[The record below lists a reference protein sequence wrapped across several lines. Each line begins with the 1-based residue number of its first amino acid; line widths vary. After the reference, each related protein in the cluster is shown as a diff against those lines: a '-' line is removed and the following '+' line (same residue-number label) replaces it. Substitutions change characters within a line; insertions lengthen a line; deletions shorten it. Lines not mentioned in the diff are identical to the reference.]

1 MARNVIVMLYRGDE
15 EIIEQPDKFSFYRAI
30 QQSNPNIHFV
40 RLTIT
45 NPSQADGGNYIVRA
59 VNEVGD
65 KDCTLALNFG
75 GNPDD
80 EDNVPAKIYEQP
92 ELKQPD
98 PSILILEAHI
108 HANPKPKITWLCNGD
123 FVKESDRKQA
133 KLEQRPGEKN
143 KWNATLT
150 ILKPSKADSGDYK
163 CSVKNKWG
171 NDHTTFNLG

>member
-1 MARNVIVMLYRGDE
+1 MCI
-15 EIIEQPDKFSFYRAI
+15 S
-30 QQSNPNIHFV
+30 
-40 RLTIT
+40 
-45 NPSQADGGNYIVRA
+45 
-59 VNEVGD
+59 
-65 KDCTLALNFG
+65 G

-123 FVKESDRKQA
+123 FIKESERKSS
-133 KLEQRPGEKN
+133 KLEPRAGEKN

-150 ILKPSKADSGDYK
+150 ILVRIFVGIFMPQETHIIFKQ
-163 CSVKNKWG
+163 NQ
-171 NDHTTFNLG
+171 